1 LRGGLSCRLEAPF
14 GSASRDLRTISVK
27 RVAPSL
33 RSTVPLPDT
42 SSDRKSYLE
51 ASAMLAILFCKGIT
65 LWCREYVQHCLG
77 RPT

>member
-1 LRGGLSCRLEAPF
+1 MRGGLSCRLEAPF

-42 SSDRKSYLE
+42 SSDRKSNLE
-51 ASAMLAILFCKGIT
+51 ASAMLAILFCKGT
-65 LWCREYVQHCLG
+65 ALWCWEYLQHHLG
-77 RPT
+77 RTT